1 VHLISHPHPTP
12 PPPPVQWTLT
22 WINESAITCSPERV
36 GTAHC
41 ITPLPYRRSVGV
53 YRTVRNDY
61 TVTVRWLVKTI
72 HCSLPTCTVGAA
84 YMVVNTKDVDSL
96 ITKMCALRCSLP
108 GWDAYSAI
116 LIDWMKALKGRGRSP
131 QPEDGLHLPVIQVI
145 MDMLEA
151 LRASN
156 SLYDKLTPHTPLI
169 LGKDFSGTPHCEACL
184 CLLKCKN
191 LCTEPHAKV
200 VGWLQEKLRVCPSS
214 FIP

>member
-1 VHLISHPHPTP
+1 MREGTITDDARNYVMTKLLPNRDVPTK
-12 PPPPVQWTLT
+12 
-22 WINESAITCSPERV
+22 
-36 GTAHC
+36 
-41 ITPLPYRRSVGV
+41 LPNS
-53 YRTVRNDY
+53 N
-61 TVTVRWLVKTI
+61 
-72 HCSLPTCTVGAA
+72 S
-84 YMVVNTKDVDSL
+84 
-96 ITKMCALRCSLP
+96 
-108 GWDAYSAI
+108 
-116 LIDWMKALKGRGRSP
+116 GRSP